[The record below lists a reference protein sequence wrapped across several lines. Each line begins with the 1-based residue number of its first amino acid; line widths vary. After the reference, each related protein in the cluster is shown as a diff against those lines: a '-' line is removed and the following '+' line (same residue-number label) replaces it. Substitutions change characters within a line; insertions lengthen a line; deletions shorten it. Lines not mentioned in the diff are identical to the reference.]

1 MNVNLDQLEVLEAI
15 DRLGS
20 FSAAAKELHR
30 ATSAVSYAVKTLED
44 LLGVEI
50 FDRSGHR
57 AQLTDA
63 GRVVLQEGKEVLE
76 SARKLEFIAAQLQ
89 QGWEPR
95 LTLIVDGVLPML
107 PAIQALKRFV
117 NEGLPTKVRLQTD
130 YLAGVRERFDADEQ
144 ALMLTVD
151 QPSDKNLVV
160 QPLSPM
166 EMLLLA
172 RQDHPLH
179 HMKKA
184 LSREDFHPFVEL
196 LVSPSAGKQM
206 AHIQRLY
213 FHVPHK
219 FELSDFQSKRVALR
233 AGVGFGWMPAHFV
246 QDLLDSGELAPVDFE
261 EGHSFLFT
269 PQLVYR
275 KDPPPGKAARLF
287 SQFLIDASQSMTP
300 QPDA

>member
-30 ATSAVSYAVKTLED
+30 ATSAVSYAIKTLED

-50 FDRSGHR
+50 YDRSGHR
-57 AQLTDA
+57 AQLTDS
-63 GRVVLQEGKEVLE
+63 GRVILYEGREVLE
-76 SARKLEFIAAQLQ
+76 RARKMELVAAQLQ

-107 PAIQALKRFV
+107 PAIRSLKRFIQ
-117 NEGLPTKVRLQTD
+117 EGLPTKVSLQTD
-130 YLAGVRERFDADEQ
+130 YLAGVRERFDSDKHAM
-144 ALMLTVD
+144 MLTVD
-151 QPSDKNLVV
+151 QPSEKNLIV
-160 QPLSPM
+160 QPLGPI

-172 RQDHPLH
+172 HREHGLHQLKKPL
-179 HMKKA
+179 A
-184 LSREDFHPFVEL
+184 REDFQPFVEL

-206 AHIQRLY
+206 NHIQKLY
-213 FHVPHK
+213 FHVPHT
-219 FELSDFQSKRVALR
+219 FELSDFQSKRVALQ

-246 QDLLDSGELAPVDFE
+246 DDLIDDNTLKPVGFE
-261 EGHSFLFT
+261 EGDSFLFT

-287 SQFLIDASQSMTP
+287 AQYLIEASA
-300 QPDA
+300 PDFVAF